1 MRNTKTRSSIALV
14 VLSLAAAFQG
24 SLGCFG
30 QATTSQGA
38 TNVSLLESIRSAV
51 ENHPVLRSQQAQVE
65 ISLGAREQVS
75 AQFDRLLQSSFNNGL
90 ETTPLTAGQQLANE
104 QAGLLGTSQKVHAA
118 SLGISI
124 NRLFRNGIEFTAGT
138 QTGRVVDNLFA
149 ASGINTS
156 STTLS
161 LRVPLLRG
169 RGRTA
174 TAGQE
179 EAAKREVDATSL
191 DLQQLV
197 SQLMSNAATSYWSL
211 VAARASL
218 TIAIDAEQRGKVYLD
233 NVRQLVKADRVP
245 RNDLNEVTAN
255 LAQRSSG
262 RQVAEQQLLAA
273 QQQLALDM
281 GINSDD
287 ILGQAL
293 VPSDPFPN
301 GEGQPLPSDSRAAIH
316 YYVEQGLRNRADYQA
331 SRIRATEQGVLLRAS
346 QNRLLPQLDLNASA
360 GYAGLQE
367 GLSVGRFYS
376 DTVQGIRGPTAGIGL
391 TYTFQHRNQAAHGA
405 MLQAQ
410 GLSRQAQLQNIE
422 LERAISSQVV
432 VSVGAVRSAI
442 VRLKQADEA
451 VNSFQVG
458 LQGERDKYS
467 GGIGS
472 IIEILTVEDKLNS
485 ALAEQVQ
492 AQLNYALALVQ
503 FRFATGT
510 LAKAGGSSQSVTA
523 DTFFTLPFLK
533 SPEEN

>member
-1 MRNTKTRSSIALV
+1 
-14 VLSLAAAFQG
+14 
-24 SLGCFG
+24 
-30 QATTSQGA
+30 
-38 TNVSLLESIRSAV
+38 
-51 ENHPVLRSQQAQVE
+51 
-65 ISLGAREQVS
+65 
-75 AQFDRLLQSSFNNGL
+75 
-90 ETTPLTAGQQLANE
+90 
-104 QAGLLGTSQKVHAA
+104 
-118 SLGISI
+118 
-124 NRLFRNGIEFTAGT
+124 
-138 QTGRVVDNLFA
+138 
-149 ASGINTS
+149 
-156 STTLS
+156 
-161 LRVPLLRG
+161 
-169 RGRTA
+169 
-174 TAGQE
+174 
-179 EAAKREVDATSL
+179 
-191 DLQQLV
+191 
-197 SQLMSNAATSYWSL
+197 MSNAATSYWNL

-218 TIAIDAEQRGKVYLD
+218 TIAIDAEQRGRVYLD
-233 NVRQLVKADRVP
+233 NVQQLVKADRVP

-287 ILGQAL
+287 ILGQSL

-301 GEGQPLPSDSRAAIH
+301 GEDQPLPSDSRAAIR
-316 YYVEQGLRNRADYQA
+316 YYVDQALRNRADYQA
-331 SRIRATEQGVLLRAS
+331 SRIRATEQGVLVRSA

-367 GLSVGRFYS
+367 GLSVGHFYS

-410 GLSRQAQLQNIE
+410 GFSRQAQLQNIE

-432 VSVGAVRSAI
+432 VSVGALRSAI
-442 VRLKQADEA
+442 VRLKQADAA
-451 VNSFQVG
+451 VNSFQAG

-492 AQLNYALALVQ
+492 AQLNYAQALVQ

-510 LAKAGGSSQSVTA
+510 LAKADASVQSVTA

-533 SPEEN
+533 SPEEK